1 MVSLDTLVH
10 LDLSQNNIVDAF
22 SDLVSKNNM
31 FVNLEIRELEDCFLS
46 PSNFVFVLSFIKILQ
61 LIQLRLEVLVVFSK
75 IVCDC
80 TAVLEAETVQIV
92 PKRNDGAGRKEQVY
106 LLEDMLTKVELKH
119 LVKAGYNV
127 MQDLKIW
134 LN

>member
-1 MVSLDTLVH
+1 M
-10 LDLSQNNIVDAF
+10 
-22 SDLVSKNNM
+22 
-31 FVNLEIRELEDCFLS
+31 
-46 PSNFVFVLSFIKILQ
+46 
-61 LIQLRLEVLVVFSK
+61 VFSK
-75 IVCDC
+75 MVSDC

>member
-1 MVSLDTLVH
+1 
-10 LDLSQNNIVDAF
+10 
-22 SDLVSKNNM
+22 M

-75 IVCDC
+75 MVCDC

-106 LLEDMLTKVELKH
+106 LLGGHAHQGGVE
-119 LVKAGYNV
+119 APR
-127 MQDLKIW
+127 
-134 LN
+134 